1 MNAND
6 LAARYRLVRDASLA
20 LTAPLSAE
28 DCCVQSMPDASPVK
42 WHLAHTTWFFETFVL
57 ERWERHFKPF
67 HAAFRVLYNSYYNA
81 VGDKHPRPQR
91 GLLTRPELA
100 GVLAYRADVDRRVQS
115 MLAER
120 AADSHPDADADL
132 AALLTL
138 GLHHEQQHQEL
149 ILTDLK
155 HLFSHNPLAP
165 AYAVRP
171 AATEAAPALSWHDF
185 PGGIVEIGHAGTGF
199 YYDNETPRHRVFL
212 EPYRLAS
219 RLVTNGEFLQ
229 FIEAG
234 GYADP
239 VHWLAEGWDW
249 RLAENRRQPLYW
261 QRPGDWQEFT
271 LGGLVPLDRQR
282 PVVHVSYYEADAYAR
297 WAEARLPTE
306 VEWENA
312 AAKLPVAGHFAGR
325 REFHPAAAVA
335 DGLAQLFGDAWE
347 WTRSSYEPYP
357 GFRAGAGAVGEYNG
371 KFMVNQYVLRG
382 GSCVTPDAHVRAS
395 YRNFF
400 PASACWQFSG
410 IRLARDVEQAGNG
423 G

>member
-57 ERWERHFKPF
+57 ERWEHDFKPF

-120 AADSHPDADADL
+120 AADSHPDPDL

-171 AATEAAPALSWHDF
+171 PAAEAAPALSWHDF
-185 PGGIVEIGHAGTGF
+185 PGGIVAIGHAGTGF
-199 YYDNETPRHRVFL
+199 CYDNETPRHRVFL

-249 RLAENRRQPLYW
+249 RLGREPPPAAVLAAAGGLAGIHPGRPRSPRSAAAGSACLVLRSRCLCALGRGTAADGGGMGERRRQAPGC
-261 QRPGDWQEFT
+261 RPFC
-271 LGGLVPLDRQR
+271 R
-282 PVVHVSYYEADAYAR
+282 
-297 WAEARLPTE
+297 
-306 VEWENA
+306 
-312 AAKLPVAGHFAGR
+312 
-325 REFHPAAAVA
+325 
-335 DGLAQLFGDAWE
+335 
-347 WTRSSYEPYP
+347 
-357 GFRAGAGAVGEYNG
+357 
-371 KFMVNQYVLRG
+371 
-382 GSCVTPDAHVRAS
+382 
-395 YRNFF
+395 
-400 PASACWQFSG
+400 
-410 IRLARDVEQAGNG
+410 
-423 G
+423 